1 MNLRTKR
8 KLTLCTACG
17 FFVLTGIEYAIIFPS
32 LWLYI
37 SNRFNSPD
45 YMLGVVVSAFSLT
58 GLFLGPFIGIWAD
71 GTDNIRLVLLATNLA
86 EIAGSFLYFVGL
98 SHWLLFVARLLS
110 GLGTGAI
117 AAIMADVARSTEE
130 KDRTSLFAL
139 LSGCR
144 QVGLIL
150 GPSLSLGLQKLHF
163 QMGPF
168 LLDGY
173 SSPGLLMAFL
183 WALMEGALLWGYFN
197 LAQLVHQQRLEDTLQ
212 CSYLEVSLG
221 NQSEMVSPSPAT
233 SRRGLLPSFSAVL
246 SLAPDRD
253 DGVGEPTVA
262 RAWRSP
268 SSPAIQA
275 HLIGSLNEG
284 VVRKHQH
291 RHSPIQL
298 SLDDSDLMSDAMI
311 ESAERFI
318 LSSESTDPAVAVRA
332 PFSIVGNASD
342 DTEQSTSCS
351 TAEVSLMP
359 ATAVPD
365 TVVLRKY
372 CSEYIREEVV
382 VLLAVTFLVTYS
394 QTLLETA
401 LAPLAKEFYGY
412 GELRSSI
419 IYLFCGM
426 EILVVFIG
434 VQVLSRRVSDR
445 KLLLFGLTFMCLG
458 AGLWLC
464 FSLVA
469 KPGQLKSLPLFALA
483 AFVDLLGMPI
493 LCVCTTSLISKVTTS
508 EHQAVT
514 QSLRMG
520 LVQLGCTLGPLWTG
534 GSLRRKS
541 MLFGV
546 PYGLCILFT
555 IMFFASFPKL
565 RAQRLMEDE
574 GSLET
579 EEVAVSPKDPLTADG
594 NH

>member
-1 MNLRTKR
+1 MMNLRVKR

-17 FFVLTGIEYAIIFPS
+17 FFLLTGVEYAIIFPS

-37 SNRFNSPD
+37 TNRFNSPD
-45 YMLGVVVSAFSLT
+45 YMLGVIVSGFSLT
-58 GLFLGPFIGIWAD
+58 GLFLSPFIGIWAD

-86 EIAGSFLYFVGL
+86 EIVGNFLYFVGL

-110 GLGTGAI
+110 GMGTGAS
-117 AAIMADVARSTEE
+117 AVIMADVARSTEE

-144 QVGLIL
+144 QLGLIL
-150 GPSLSLGLQKLHF
+150 GPSLSLGLQKLHV

-183 WALMEGALLWGYFN
+183 WVLMEGALLWGYLN
-197 LAQLVHQQRLEDTLQ
+197 LAQLVRQQRLEDTLQ
-212 CSYLEVSLG
+212 CSYLEASL
-221 NQSEMVSPSPAT
+221 QSEGISPSPAPP
-233 SRRGLLPSFSAVL
+233 RRVLQPSFSTL
-246 SLAPDRD
+246 LAPDRD
-253 DGVGEPTVA
+253 DGVGEPTVPHT
-262 RAWRSP
+262 WRRQ

-275 HLIGSLNEG
+275 HLMGSLNED
-284 VVRKHQH
+284 VVKKQH
-291 RHSPIQL
+291 HRCPIQL

-318 LSSESTDPAVAVRA
+318 LSSESTDPAVAVRT
-332 PFSIVGNASD
+332 PFSIMGNASD

-351 TAEVSLMP
+351 AAEVNLKP
-359 ATAVPD
+359 ETAIPD
-365 TVVLRKY
+365 TLVLRRY

-382 VLLAVTFLVTYS
+382 VLLAIAFLVTYS

-412 GELRSSI
+412 GELRSSV
-419 IYLFCGM
+419 IYLICGM

-445 KLLLFGLTFMCLG
+445 KLLLFGLVFMCLG
-458 AGLWLC
+458 AGLWLY
-464 FSLVA
+464 FSLSA
-469 KPGQLKSLPLFALA
+469 KPGQHKSLPLFILA
-483 AFVDLLGMPI
+483 AFVDLLGMPV

-520 LVQLGCTLGPLWTG
+520 LVQLGSTLGPLWTG

-541 MLFGV
+541 VLFGV
-546 PYGLCILFT
+546 PSGLCVLFT
-555 IMFFASFPKL
+555 IMFLASFPRL
-565 RAQRLMEDE
+565 RVQRPTEDE
-574 GSLET
+574 DCAAT
-579 EEVAVSPKDPLTADG
+579 EEVDVSPTCPLTADDG